1 MSHQSSEKQACM
13 IRVLNESWFFQHRT
27 NQEEGRASGSL
38 PVSVHC
44 VEVDLSAQG
53 FIKDKY

>member
-1 MSHQSSEKQACM
+1 MRAGSFNTEQ
-13 IRVLNESWFFQHRT
+13 I
-27 NQEEGRASGSL
+27 QEEGRASGSL